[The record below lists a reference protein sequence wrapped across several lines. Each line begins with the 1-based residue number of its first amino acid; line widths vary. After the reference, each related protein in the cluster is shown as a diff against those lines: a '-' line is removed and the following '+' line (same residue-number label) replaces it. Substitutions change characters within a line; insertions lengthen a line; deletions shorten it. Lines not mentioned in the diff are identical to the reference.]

1 MNSLIIQVFFFSIL
15 TCFWCDS
22 PWSSLCFVTTVK
34 LWFYY
39 LPAFAVIA
47 MAHRAPRVNPYLA
60 TSDIETASGPQR
72 TSWYAGPNRIPA
84 GRTPLP
90 DRPVLIIA
98 DYSPLQELTHRSEP
112 DHELFA
118 AMTTHNLRNTTAGEF
133 EALFT
138 YARLMDTA
146 EITSVQIQQLRPL
159 MVIRLRTQWG
169 IQMLASDLEF
179 RYADL
184 TGDVFRV
191 PNDVRVRDLLNEY
204 RSDWRHR
211 QYNYIQSDNL
221 IPGTIQPFILRL
233 QCHKVRQGIILP

>member
-1 MNSLIIQVFFFSIL
+1 
-15 TCFWCDS
+15 
-22 PWSSLCFVTTVK
+22 
-34 LWFYY
+34 
-39 LPAFAVIA
+39 

-60 TSDIETASGPQR
+60 TSDVETSSGPQR

-84 GRTPLP
+84 GRTPPP
-90 DRPVLIIA
+90 DRPVLIIV

-118 AMTTHNLRNTTAGEF
+118 AMTNHNLRHTTAGEL

-138 YARLMDTA
+138 YARLMDPA
-146 EITSVQIQQLRPL
+146 EIHSVQIQQLRPL
-159 MVIRLRTQWG
+159 MVIR

-191 PNDVRVRDLLNEY
+191 PNDMTVRELLNEY
-204 RSDWRHR
+204 RPDWRNR
-211 QYNYIQSDNL
+211 QYNYIHFTSSMS
-221 IPGTIQPFILRL
+221 
-233 QCHKVRQGIILP
+233 